1 MDLTVGGDRMQIQV
15 SSLGYVVLDPHSQT
29 SINQVFKPFLIPT
42 CIPAHT
48 RALLVTA
55 EPVRTLEAQL
65 GLVAVRSTWSRLGI
79 VMNTGVVQPNFKG
92 HLTMEVLNSNDC
104 AILIRPGD
112 RIWTFI
118 TVPYLST
125 SENTG
130 FYQDLQQGP
139 SIIEPVAGRA

>member
-1 MDLTVGGDRMQIQV
+1 MHLQV
-15 SSLGYVVLDPHSQT
+15 SSPGHVVLDPHLQT
-29 SINQVFKPFLIPT
+29 SIHQVFRPYIMPGY
-42 CIPAHT
+42 IPAHT

-104 AILIRPGD
+104 AIIIRTGD

-139 SIIEPVAGRA
+139 SIIEPVARRA